1 MRRHSGF
8 RRALVLTLG
17 VALSASA
24 VEAASRKPYGGE
36 VILPRLEEL
45 ATSDPARLETDL
57 ELEVARQLHET
68 LLRCPARG
76 ALQPGLAIAVP
87 RVSDDGLEVTL
98 QLRPDAVFQ
107 DGTAVTSEELVVSW
121 ERLLRPETGSRS
133 WWLLAPVRGALG
145 FRRGKLNRVTG
156 LERMDRLSVR
166 LRLEAPM
173 PGFLGALCA
182 VPTAPLPLR
191 VLQRKGES
199 AAHPVGSGPFQVAD
213 AGADGGLSLRP
224 FEGHWRGRP
233 FLDKLVLQPFASHRD
248 AALAFELGRVH
259 LLREAPL
266 ERRAGQTFERT
277 EAGQVAF
284 LVIHRGRLQGAPE
297 GLRQAIEA
305 AVDRRSMVEYLL
317 GDAGRPTDEALILE
331 TDEPASARTDLPAA
345 RAYFQKLTLQRLG
358 MPVMLEFM
366 VRAWRPLERAVAER
380 VQVNLLDAGVS
391 VAVVPLGREA
401 YAGRLAEG
409 RYDLRLEAP
418 LPLVR
423 DPELQLIGLVAQAQ
437 GEDAVEDVLRTT
449 AAMPHGPSRA
459 GLIRE
464 RARHPRLLPDWIPL
478 FVYGPREAR
487 HPGLRDLQ
495 RDASGSLDWAD
506 AWLAE

>member
-1 MRRHSGF
+1 
-8 RRALVLTLG
+8 
-17 VALSASA
+17 
-24 VEAASRKPYGGE
+24 
-36 VILPRLEEL
+36 
-45 ATSDPARLETDL
+45 
-57 ELEVARQLHET
+57 
-68 LLRCPARG
+68 
-76 ALQPGLAIAVP
+76 
-87 RVSDDGLEVTL
+87 
-98 QLRPDAVFQ
+98 
-107 DGTAVTSEELVVSW
+107 
-121 ERLLRPETGSRS
+121 
-133 WWLLAPVRGALG
+133 

-156 LERMDRLSVR
+156 LERVNRLSVR

-191 VLQRKGES
+191 VLQRTGDP
-199 AAHPVGSGPFQVAD
+199 AAHPVGSGPFQLAE
-213 AGADGGLSLRP
+213 AAADGGLGLRP
-224 FEGHWRGRP
+224 FTGHWRGRP
-233 FLDKLVLQPFASHRD
+233 FLDSLAFQPFASHRD

-266 ERRAGQTFERT
+266 QRRTGQAFEGSM
-277 EAGQVAF
+277 AAQVAF
-284 LVIHRGRLQGAPE
+284 LVIQRGRLQGAPE

-305 AVDRRSMVEYLL
+305 ALDRRSLAEYLL
-317 GDAGRPTDEALILE
+317 GDAGRPTDEALSLE
-331 TDEPASARTDLPAA
+331 AGEPAPVRTDLPAA

-358 MPVMLEFM
+358 MPVMLEFL

-391 VAVVPLGREA
+391 VAVVPLEREA

-409 RYDLRLEAP
+409 RYDLRLETP

-437 GEDAVEDVLRTT
+437 GDEAVADVLRTT
-449 AAMPHGPSRA
+449 AGMPGGPSRA

-464 RARHPRLLPDWIPL
+464 RARHPRLLPDWVPL

-487 HPGLRDLQ
+487 HPALRDLQ